1 MLNRRSL
8 ETVSADIACLFE
20 STARDLLEDNDPVG
34 ILSKA
39 LALVSGNTEV
49 TSRSLL
55 SAQKGYTTFLIR
67 QNWELRGT
75 GLIWKML
82 NENYAE
88 EVVSEVRG
96 MRLCKDRQV
105 CTEITLSMH
114 QMEARS
120 FVPQADNRKG
130 TFKNMSC
137 LSNRRT
143 PMNYGILEEVV

>member
-1 MLNRRSL
+1 MSK
-8 ETVSADIACLFE
+8 DIASLFE
-20 STARDLLEDNDPVG
+20 STAKDLLEDNDPVE

-55 SAQKGYTTFLIR
+55 SAQTGYVTFMIR

-82 NENYAE
+82 NEDYAE
-88 EVVSEVRG
+88 EVVSQIRG

-105 CTEITLSMH
+105 CFQKCLKLRWEIFIYT
-114 QMEARS
+114 
-120 FVPQADNRKG
+120 
-130 TFKNMSC
+130 
-137 LSNRRT
+137 
-143 PMNYGILEEVV
+143 GILLN

>member
-1 MLNRRSL
+1 MFDRRSL
-8 ETVSADIACLFE
+8 ETVSKDITCLFE
-20 STARDLLEDNDPVG
+20 STARELLEDNDPVD

-55 SAQKGYTTFLIR
+55 SSQKGYITFLIR

-88 EVVSEVRG
+88 EIVSKIRG

-105 CTEITLSMH
+105 CNEITLFMY
-114 QMEARS
+114 QMEVRS
-120 FVPQADNRKG
+120 FQPQTDNCKA
-130 TFKNMSC
+130 TFRHFFVNH
-137 LSNRRT
+137 RI
-143 PMNYGILEEVV
+143 PMNHGILEGME